1 MIHSTKNPVEIVIFS
16 LKCDDGK
23 RNFLYRSL
31 SDDEKQRAAAFRFD
45 KHRNRFITGRGSIRE
60 ILADKGNCS
69 PRDIE
74 FELNKYGKPSV
85 FKPESVRWMQFNASS
100 SATMG
105 AIAISISKGIAVG
118 LDIEKIK
125 PDNKRDYDLIVKN
138 EFTNDE
144 YVWYKKHRDSDRIRV
159 FFELWT
165 CKEAYLK
172 ALGIGLSGGLDSFT
186 IDLEGPEPRVSR
198 TTLEKGEQSG
208 LSLHRLSINDDYVAC
223 LALPEKTGRID
234 LSYW

>member
-1 MIHSTKNPVEIVIFS
+1 MSHSTDKPIEVIIFPLDS
-16 LKCDDGK
+16 SDEK
-23 RNFLYRSL
+23 RQFLYQLL
-31 SDDEKQRAAAFRFD
+31 SDDEIQRSARFRFD

-69 PRDIE
+69 PRAIE

-105 AIAISISKGIAVG
+105 AIAISKGIAVG

-125 PDNKRDYDLIVKN
+125 PDNKWDYDLIVKN
-138 EFTNDE
+138 EFTIDE

-172 ALGIGLSGGLDSFT
+172 ALGLGLSGGLDSFT
-186 IDLEGPEPRVSR
+186 INLEGPEPQVSQ
-198 TTLEKGEQSG
+198 TTLEKGEQSR
-208 LSLHRLSINDDYVAC
+208 LLLHRFSINDDYVAC
-223 LALPEKTGRID
+223 LALPETTGHID

>member
-1 MIHSTKNPVEIVIFS
+1 MSHSTDKPIEVIIFPLDS
-16 LKCDDGK
+16 SDEK
-23 RNFLYRSL
+23 RQFLYQLL
-31 SDDEKQRAAAFRFD
+31 SDDEIQRAARFRFD

-69 PRDIE
+69 PRAIE

-105 AIAISISKGIAVG
+105 AIAISKGIAVG

-125 PDNKRDYDLIVKN
+125 SDNKWDYDLIVKN
-138 EFTNDE
+138 EFTIDE

-172 ALGIGLSGGLDSFT
+172 ALGLGLSGGLDSFT
-186 IDLEGPEPRVSR
+186 INLEGPEPQVSQ

-208 LSLHRLSINDDYVAC
+208 LLLHRLSINDGYVAC

>member
-1 MIHSTKNPVEIVIFS
+1 MSHSTDKPIEVIIFPLDS
-16 LKCDDGK
+16 SDEK
-23 RNFLYRSL
+23 RQFLYQLL
-31 SDDEKQRAAAFRFD
+31 SDDEIQRSARFRFD

-69 PRDIE
+69 PRAIE
-74 FELNKYGKPSV
+74 FELNRYGKPSV

-105 AIAISISKGIAVG
+105 AIAISKGIAVG

-125 PDNKRDYDLIVKN
+125 PDNKWDYDLIVKN
-138 EFTNDE
+138 EFTIDE

-172 ALGIGLSGGLDSFT
+172 ALGLGLSGGLDSFT
-186 IDLEGPEPRVSR
+186 INLEGPEPQVSQ
-198 TTLEKGEQSG
+198 TTLEKGEQSR
-208 LSLHRLSINDDYVAC
+208 LLLHRFSINDDYVAC
-223 LALPEKTGRID
+223 LALPETTGHID